1 MIDREAYKKIILDEL
16 NKVIV
21 ELLSNGRK
29 EKDNDIYAEIKAY
42 LKAVSEQLYIY
53 KDSPPNVIYD
63 LIIDRYLKTVK
74 GIASIVPGLTTAI
87 SDDKT
92 GLSLETYSGVSSQNG
107 PKIDE
112 NTRFDY
118 ASITKLFTAVEAL
131 KLQEEGKLDLNKSVR
146 ELSDGEF
153 DLDVSAD
160 RLSKFGISLKTQGR
174 IDEKDI
180 TKEDFEKRLHT
191 IMVRE
196 DIPFEYNDILYII
209 LKMLMPKDDDYFS
222 KYFHDEMRLLDT
234 SYRKFGLMTGGSV
247 AAIDLPYDPKA
258 KQMYKFGYFTPGHA
272 GLFGTSRDL
281 VKFHKNLRLLLS
293 DNSISELIKKVD
305 INNEPNEEGKTIN
318 QNRAMGV
325 YINIPGGL
333 ETGEVVPYLS
343 KGAFSAAG
351 SSGGYATYDIS
362 NGLTANFLSNPYST
376 NIPFMVDT
384 SDPKFNFGDAVD
396 SNKLL
401 RVDKKKIELYDKNGE
416 PIRTIKDGKT
426 VLDSDGNEVIETIKL
441 TTITNELKNEQ
452 IKTLLGLRLAN
463 KVLYRVVNE
472 LMTKE
477 DNQDL
482 VRRRLDDSN
491 LGNNTAVVKKN
502 I

>member
-1 MIDREAYKKIILDEL
+1 MIYNDDYKRIILEEL
-16 NKVIV
+16 NKIIV
-21 ELLSNGRK
+21 ELISNGRK
-29 EKDNDIYAEIKAY
+29 EVDRDIYAEIKAY
-42 LKAVSEQLYIY
+42 LKGVSEQLYIY

-74 GIASIVPGLTTAI
+74 GIASIVPGLTTTI

-92 GLSLETYSGVSSQNG
+92 GISIETYSGVSSDDG
-107 PKIDE
+107 AAVDE

-118 ASITKLFTAVEAL
+118 ASITKMFTAVEAL

-146 ELSDGEF
+146 ELSNGEF
-153 DLDVSAD
+153 DLDVSGS
-160 RLSKFGISLKTQGR
+160 RLSKFGLSVKTDERLDETG
-174 IDEKDI
+174 IDK
-180 TKEDFEKRLHT
+180 KEFDRRLHA
-191 IMVRE
+191 IKVRE
-196 DIPFEYNDILYII
+196 GIPFEYNDILYII
-209 LKMLMPKDDDYFS
+209 LKMLMPTDDDYFK

-234 SYRKFGLMTGGSV
+234 SYKNFGLMTGGSSN
-247 AAIDLPYDPKA
+247 AIDLPYDPKA
-258 KQMYKFGYFTPGHA
+258 KNMIKFGYLTPGHA

-281 VKFHKNLRLLLS
+281 LKFHKNLRALLS
-293 DNSISELIKKVD
+293 DNSISELVKPVD
-305 INNEPNEEGKTIN
+305 ISNDPVQDGKVIN
-318 QNRAMGV
+318 QNRATGV

-333 ETGEVVPYLS
+333 AKGEVVPYLS
-343 KGAFSAAG
+343 KGAFTATG

-362 NGLTANFLSNPYST
+362 NGLTANFLSNPYSS
-376 NIPFMVDT
+376 NMPFMVDA
-384 SDPKFNFGDAVD
+384 SDPKFNFGSTVD
-396 SNKLL
+396 TDTLL

-416 PIRTIKDGKT
+416 PIRKIKDGKI
-426 VLDSDGNEVIETIKL
+426 VLDADGNEVMETIKL

-472 LMTKE
+472 LF
-477 DNQDL
+477 DNDSY

-491 LGNNTAVVKKN
+491 LGSNTSVVKKN

>member
-1 MIDREAYKKIILDEL
+1 MINTESYQKIILDEL

-21 ELLSNGRK
+21 EIITNGRK
-29 EKDNDIYAEIKAY
+29 EIDNDIYVDIKAY
-42 LKAVSEQLYIY
+42 LKEVSRQLLIY

-87 SDDKT
+87 TDDKT
-92 GLSLETYSGVSSQNG
+92 GLSLETYSGVSSDNG
-107 PKIDE
+107 LKVDE

-131 KLQEEGKLDLNKSVR
+131 KLQEEGKLDLSKNVR

-160 RLSKFGISLKTQGR
+160 RLSKFGISVMTKGR

-180 TKEDFEKRLHT
+180 TKDDFEERLHT

-196 DIPFEYNDILYII
+196 GIPYEYNDILYII

-258 KQMYKFGYFTPGHA
+258 KQMYKFGYFNPGHA

-281 VKFHKNLRLLLS
+281 VKFHKNIRLLLS

-305 INNEPNEEGKTIN
+305 ISNEPVKDDKPII

-333 ETGEVVPYLS
+333 DTGEVVPYLS
-343 KGAFSAAG
+343 KGAFTATG

-376 NIPFMVDT
+376 NMPFMVDT

-396 SNKLL
+396 TDKLL

-416 PIRTIKDGKT
+416 PIRKIEDGKIQ
-426 VLDSDGNEVIETIKL
+426 LDKDGNEIVETIKF

-463 KVLYRVVNE
+463 KVLYRVANE
-472 LMTKE
+472 LLTTDPSAK
-477 DNQDL
+477 
-482 VRRRLDDSN
+482 RRLDDSN
-491 LGNNTAVVKKN
+491 LGNNTSVVKKN